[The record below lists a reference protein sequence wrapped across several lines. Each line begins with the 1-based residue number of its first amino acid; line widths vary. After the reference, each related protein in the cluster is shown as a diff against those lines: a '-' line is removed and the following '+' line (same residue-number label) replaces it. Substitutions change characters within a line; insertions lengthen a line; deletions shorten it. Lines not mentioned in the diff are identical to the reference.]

1 MDNRNTF
8 FNKTPSTETLK
19 ESVDVTTT
27 ASEVVTTTREILVEP
42 LLTPP
47 ITAVAVAPV
56 APIKTPSILS
66 IILSKVKGNGTI
78 LQLILLGAV
87 FFMGNQFGSG
97 CQRQKEIRQ
106 QIKMIERE
114 HLATLKL
121 VDSLQRASAEQEAK
135 TLQQVTDFYATL
147 QQLDLKSEVVKT
159 QLTKAKAAI
168 DVRKSEAV
176 KLATEHND
184 VLKDRISQGA
194 KRSSYFDLIT
204 EDSLAIK

>member
-8 FNKTPSTETLK
+8 FNKTPSKETLK

-42 LLTPP
+42 SLTPP
-47 ITAVAVAPV
+47 ITAAVVAPV
-56 APIKTPSILS
+56 EPIKTPSILS
-66 IILSKVKGNGTI
+66 IILSKVKSNGTI

-168 DVRKSEAV
+168 DGRKSEAV